1 MLCVVCGSGWS
12 PPWVRLPLETPT
24 LIGRLVQGSGH
35 LGAIDLTCVLFSG
48 PDEPEEKP
56 ALGELNPEGRE
67 REALGIDSVRE
78 CEGELWNS
86 HVELGIHVV
95 YHQVPRVFPDARQQL
110 VPPRFLEKF
119 TSKKVKKGSSITFS
133 VKVEG
138 RRSRLPA
145 PTHSP
150 SREAGR

>member
-1 MLCVVCGSGWS
+1 MLCVVCGSGWG

-35 LGAIDLTCVLFSG
+35 RGAIDLTCVLFSG

-78 CEGELWNS
+78 CEGDLWNS
-86 HVELGIHVV
+86 HAELGIRVV
-95 YHQVPRVFPDARQQL
+95 DHQCPVSFQMHASSWSHPGSWRNS
-110 VPPRFLEKF
+110 PPR
-119 TSKKVKKGSSITFS
+119 
-133 VKVEG
+133 
-138 RRSRLPA
+138 R
-145 PTHSP
+145 
-150 SREAGR
+150 

>member
-1 MLCVVCGSGWS
+1 M
-12 PPWVRLPLETPT
+12 RLPLETPT

-78 CEGELWNS
+78 CEERGKQE
-86 HVELGIHVV
+86 V
-95 YHQVPRVFPDARQQL
+95 RVRGGDVMTGA
-110 VPPRFLEKF
+110 
-119 TSKKVKKGSSITFS
+119 
-133 VKVEG
+133 EG
-138 RRSRLPA
+138 GA
-145 PTHSP
+145 M
-150 SREAGR
+150 

>member
-1 MLCVVCGSGWS
+1 M
-12 PPWVRLPLETPT
+12 RLPLETPT

-86 HVELGIHVV
+86 HAELGIRVV
-95 YHQVPRVFPDARQQL
+95 DHQCL
-110 VPPRFLEKF
+110 VSFQMHASSWSHPGSWRNSPPR
-119 TSKKVKKGSSITFS
+119 
-133 VKVEG
+133 
-138 RRSRLPA
+138 R
-145 PTHSP
+145 
-150 SREAGR
+150 